1 MRKGWQ
7 GSGLAWSSSAG
18 STFKTA
24 ACVLWCSGCLVA
36 AASCAPTVSDP
47 HSQHPSCKTLVES
60 GTELFLQVPDG
71 VPAKRLL
78 GGS

>member
-1 MRKGWQ
+1 MAWLVDHLQEVPSRQ
-7 GSGLAWSSSAG
+7 QHVFSGA
-18 STFKTA
+18 
-24 ACVLWCSGCLVA
+24 VA
-36 AASCAPTVSDP
+36 ALSQLQAVLQLSLTPT
-47 HSQHPSCKTLVES
+47 QHPSCKTLVES